1 MTMATYNLFNN
12 KDLSSFKPFGNND
25 SNDTLF
31 NICLKNGL
39 LITVLLIMSFIA
51 FCSYSRILEIN
62 QLWVINL
69 FLLLMGVYDSLE
81 EYSPTGKSDS
91 IDYFEGFKVGLYTS
105 SIAVTLH
112 AAFIFIITN
121 FDATLLNTAKAS
133 YFYGYTSSLTAA
145 CITLFEGLAA
155 SLIITF
161 CLMQYFK
168 KNET

>member
-1 MTMATYNLFNN
+1 MATYNLFNN

-69 FLLLMGVYDSLE
+69 FFTING
-81 EYSPTGKSDS
+81 
-91 IDYFEGFKVGLYTS
+91 
-105 SIAVTLH
+105 
-112 AAFIFIITN
+112 
-121 FDATLLNTAKAS
+121 
-133 YFYGYTSSLTAA
+133 
-145 CITLFEGLAA
+145 
-155 SLIITF
+155 
-161 CLMQYFK
+161 CLRFTRRIQS
-168 KNET
+168 NW

>member
-1 MTMATYNLFNN
+1 MSFCFVYFL
-12 KDLSSFKPFGNND
+12 LSSLYDHLSNLLTVLCASLLTVHHYLRIDCHGNND

-91 IDYFEGFKVGLYTS
+91 IDYFEGFKVEDLK
-105 SIAVTLH
+105 
-112 AAFIFIITN
+112 
-121 FDATLLNTAKAS
+121 LL
-133 YFYGYTSSLTAA
+133 
-145 CITLFEGLAA
+145 
-155 SLIITF
+155 
-161 CLMQYFK
+161 
-168 KNET
+168 